1 MKIWR
6 VKIIMQGKIF
16 RKKTS
21 RNVVETV
28 ITTGELCEELV
39 KMGYNMG
46 VASVQYARVL
56 VVWQRFV
63 GSKETPVAHVN
74 TSKLGDYSTSYPW
87 FRDELDIEQKMALT
101 LLLDEYGKTP
111 LRYR

>member
-1 MKIWR
+1 
-6 VKIIMQGKIF
+6 MQGKIF